1 MSVFILFHSV
11 LPFYLSRKFN
21 NHRAQIAHIGLVKS
35 ARGKTRSR
43 VRTFNPDTS
52 YLQPFLDYLS
62 GPVRPLAIVVILVA
76 VLQVIRIFSYLLVIF
91 VLTRFVLFAVLR
103 LLENRS
109 VRHYAALLP
118 ELLMLEPPVSRL
130 KAPATGCRARAP
142 CGPNGQLAH
151 LAIQYAVVTAG
162 IGAAANRKRE
172 LDRKSVV

>member
-1 MSVFILFHSV
+1 MRKFDATRVAHFMSVFILFHSV

-21 NHRAQIAHIGLVKS
+21 NHRAQVAHIGLVKS
-35 ARGKTRSR
+35 ARRKTRSR

-76 VLQVIRIFSYLLVIF
+76 VLQVIRIFSYLLVVF
-91 VLTRFVLFAVLR
+91 ALTRFVPAVLL
-103 LLENRS
+103 LLEIRS

-130 KAPATGCRARAP
+130 NTPSTG
-142 CGPNGQLAH
+142 
-151 LAIQYAVVTAG
+151 
-162 IGAAANRKRE
+162 
-172 LDRKSVV
+172 